1 MTAASASRS
10 TLPRTTNDDNPAA
23 DGARPEP
30 VSPEPASPEPV
41 SPEPGSGATAAQVV
55 TWWQRLRPYL
65 RAHRGVFGF
74 TVVTAILH
82 IGVVVAIP
90 LAQRAVVDDL
100 ISGAGRHLLTPLLVL
115 VGLGL
120 ALGVMSVSWRI
131 ANGRQ
136 SLAVQADMRD
146 DLYRSLQR
154 LDAAG
159 HSRLRI
165 GQMVARATA
174 DVRFAQQL
182 ATWLPVLIANIVK
195 IAIAVVVMFVLSP
208 ILALIVLGT
217 VGAATIV
224 VNHQRGRVYAAGW
237 DAQQRE
243 ADMTTEVEEG
253 VTGVRVVRAFGQ
265 ESGETRRLV
274 GALRAMF
281 AARVREIKLRAPFL
295 ANLQATPLIGQVLVL
310 GVGGLLALNGHLTV
324 GTFLAFS
331 GYLADLAATSRVI
344 GSIATSMPMA
354 QAAVERIGEVIDLR
368 PAVTDP
374 AEPVVPPHTGHLDL
388 SGVAFAYPDA
398 GGHHALAGLDLHV
411 SPGETVALVGRAG
424 SGKSTALSLIP
435 RFHDVT
441 VGQVRVDGVDVRE
454 MGTED
459 LRRRIAVVFEDS
471 FLFTDSIAANI
482 SYGRPEATRGEI
494 EDAAR
499 MAAAH
504 EFITALDH
512 GYDTVV
518 GEQGL
523 TLSGGQRQRV
533 TLARALLA
541 QPDFLLLDDATSS
554 VDVPVERAIFAA
566 IRPVLDRCTTLV
578 VAYRES
584 TVRLA
589 DRVVLVDQG
598 RVVDSGSHD
607 ELLARSA
614 LYRDLFGDEEPAATD
629 GSSELIPAAREGRF
643 DPTAQ
648 AWRPA
653 EAAADAA
660 NAPLSGNPPT
670 PQLAARLAALPAA
683 DDRPRVDEA
692 VEGRRSER
700 FTLAG
705 FIRPWRSVL
714 LGGLV
719 FVLADAGLTLTGPL
733 LVRHGVDAGMLGGS
747 RTALLVSC
755 LAYAVVALLLWWD
768 FRLEVG
774 TTNRTAER
782 MLYALRLRIHG
793 QLQRLGVDY
802 YDRTQAGRVVTRMTS
817 DVDTVS
823 DLLRIGLVNLVVAG
837 ASFVGMA
844 IVISVLQWQ
853 LALLV
858 LSVVPPTVLLTIW
871 YRRNAAPAYDDARET
886 QALLTADV
894 AESLAGIRVSHAF
907 RRETANETRFT
918 ALGRRYA
925 SSTLRG
931 TRAVAVYVA
940 GIETMAALAGALVLG
955 VGGRMVA
962 QGTLAVGVLLA
973 FLLYLA
979 QVFAPVQ
986 QLSTVFDLYQRART
1000 GVSRITELLGL
1011 PSSTPESE
1019 HPQPLGQVRGDL
1031 RLSGVRLR
1039 YSGTE
1044 SDALKRVDLHV
1055 PAGQRLA
1062 FVGRTGAG
1070 KSTLAKLVTR
1080 FYDPT
1085 DGQVLVDGTPLT
1097 AADPN
1102 EYRSQ
1107 LGYVPQE
1114 PFLFSRTIRENIS
1127 YGREHASDAE
1137 VEAAARAVGAHEF
1150 ISRLPGGYHHRV
1162 TERGRSISAG
1172 ERQLVCLARALLVD
1186 PAVLV
1191 LDEATSN
1198 LDLASERR
1206 VNRAMRTASAGRTTL
1221 VVAHRPQSLRW
1232 TDRVVVV
1239 SEGRIV
1245 ADTTPQAYLD
1255 QLDPGHAADPEHSD
1269 ELVPA
1274 D

>member
-1 MTAASASRS
+1 MTAPSA
-10 TLPRTTNDDNPAA
+10 PRTTVPT
-23 DGARPEP
+23 PELTAP
-30 VSPEPASPEPV
+30 DSTA
-41 SPEPGSGATAAQVV
+41 PG
-55 TWWQRLRPYL
+55 WWPRLRPYL
-65 RAHRGVFGF
+65 GRHRRVVVF
-74 TVVTAILH
+74 TLVTAILH
-82 IGVVVAIP
+82 VAVIVAVP
-90 LAQRAVVDDL
+90 LAQRTVVDDL
-100 ISGAGRHLLTPLLVL
+100 VGEGGGRGADLLTPLLVL

-120 ALGVMSVSWRI
+120 VQGAMSVCWRI
-131 ANGRQ
+131 GNARQ
-136 SLAVQADMRD
+136 SLAVQADMRN

-165 GQMVARATA
+165 GQMVSRASS
-174 DVRFAQQL
+174 DIRFAQQL
-182 ATWLPVLIANIVK
+182 ATWLPVLVANVVK
-195 IAIAVVVMFVLSP
+195 ITIAVVVMFVLSP

-217 VGAATIV
+217 VGLATLV

-243 ADMTTEVEEG
+243 ADMTTEVEES

-265 ESGETRRLV
+265 EAGETGRLV
-274 GALRAMF
+274 HALRAMF
-281 AARVREIKLRAPFL
+281 AARVREIRLRSPFL

-310 GVGGLLALNGHLTV
+310 GIGGLLALNGHVTV

-354 QAAVERIGEVIDLR
+354 QAAVERVGEVIDLR
-368 PAVTDP
+368 PTVADP
-374 AEPVVPPHTGHLDL
+374 AEPVSPPRTGHLDL
-388 SGVAFAYPDA
+388 SGVGFGYPDA
-398 GGHHALAGLDLHV
+398 NGHRALDGFDLHV

-435 RFHDVT
+435 RFHDAT
-441 VGQVRVDGVDVRE
+441 AGTVRVDGTDVRE
-454 MGTED
+454 MAAED
-459 LRRRIAVVFEDS
+459 LRARIAVVFEDS
-471 FLFTDSIAANI
+471 FLFTDSVAANI
-482 SYGRPEATRGEI
+482 SYGRPGATRSEI
-494 EDAAR
+494 EAAAR

-504 EFITALDH
+504 EFITELDD

-541 QPDFLLLDDATSS
+541 RPEFLLLDDATSS

-566 IRPVLDRCTTLV
+566 LRPVLDHCTTVV

-589 DRVVLVDQG
+589 DRVVLVDEG
-598 RVVDSGSHD
+598 RVVDTGSHE

-614 LYRDLFGDEEPAATD
+614 LYRDLFGDGLIGDGAVGD
-629 GSSELIPAAREGRF
+629 GSAGLLTAARAGQF
-643 DPTAQ
+643 Q
-648 AWRPA
+648 ASRESWRVREA
-653 EAAADAA
+653 EHDAA
-660 NAPLSGNPPT
+660 SAPLAGNPPT
-670 PQLAARLAALPAA
+670 PQLAARLAALPPAQES
-683 DDRPRVDEA
+683 PRVDETA
-692 VEGRRSER
+692 EGARSDR
-700 FTLAG
+700 FTLG
-705 FIRPWRSVL
+705 RFIRPWRKVL

-719 FVLADAGLTLTGPL
+719 FVLADAGLTLVGPL

-747 RTALLVSC
+747 RPALLVTC
-755 LAYAVVALLLWWD
+755 LVYAVVAVALWAD
-768 FRLEVG
+768 FRLEVLF
-774 TTNRTAER
+774 TNRTAER
-782 MLYALRLRIHG
+782 MLFALRLRIHG

-802 YDRTQAGRVVTRMTS
+802 YDRTQAGRIVTRMTS

-823 DLLRIGLVNLVVAG
+823 DLLRIGLVSLVVAG

-844 IVISVLQWQ
+844 VIVVVLQWQ

-858 LSVVPPTVLLTIW
+858 LSVVPPTALLTVW
-871 YRRNAAPAYDDARET
+871 YRRHAAPAYDDARET
-886 QALLTADV
+886 QSLLTADV

-918 ALGRRYA
+918 ALGERYA
-925 SSTLRG
+925 ASTLRG
-931 TRAVAVYVA
+931 TSAVGVYIA
-940 GIETMAALAGALVLG
+940 GIETLAVLAGALVLG
-955 VGGRMVA
+955 VGGRMV
-962 QGTLAVGVLLA
+962 QNGSLAVGVLLA

-1000 GVSRITELLGL
+1000 GLSRITELLGL
-1011 PSSTPESE
+1011 PSSTPTS
-1019 HPQPLGQVRGDL
+1019 PDPRPLGEVRGELDL
-1031 RLSGVRLR
+1031 TGVRLR
-1039 YSGTE
+1039 YAGTE
-1044 SDALKRVDLHV
+1044 SDALKKVDLHV

-1085 DGQVLVDGTPLT
+1085 DGAVLVDGTPLT
-1097 AADPN
+1097 AVDPN

-1114 PFLFSRTIRENIS
+1114 PFLFSRTVRDNIS
-1127 YGREHASDAE
+1127 YGREDASDAE

-1150 ISRLPGGYHHRV
+1150 ITRLPGGYHHRV

-1198 LDLASERR
+1198 LDLASERK

-1232 TDRVVVV
+1232 TDRVLVV
-1239 SEGRIV
+1239 SDGRIV
-1245 ADTTPQAYLD
+1245 EDTTPDAYLERLGR
-1255 QLDPGHAADPEHSD
+1255 LDHDPATEGAGAGAEAD
-1269 ELVPA
+1269 ELALA

>member
-1 MTAASASRS
+1 MTAPSS
-10 TLPRTTNDDNPAA
+10 PRTTAPD
-23 DGARPEP
+23 RPDQSP
-30 VSPEPASPEPV
+30 V
-41 SPEPGSGATAAQVV
+41 G
-55 TWWQRLRPYL
+55 WWPRLRPYL
-65 RAHRGVFGF
+65 RRHRRVFTF
-74 TVVTAILH
+74 TLVTAVFH
-82 IGVVVAIP
+82 VAVIVSVP
-90 LAQRAVVDDL
+90 LVQRAVVDDL
-100 ISGAGRHLLTPLLVL
+100 VGGRGGHLTRLLVLL

-120 ALGVMSVSWRI
+120 VQGAMSICWRI
-131 ANGRQ
+131 GNGRQ
-136 SLAVQADMRD
+136 SLAVQADMRN

-165 GQMVARATA
+165 GQMVSRATA
-174 DVRFAQQL
+174 DIRFAQQL
-182 ATWLPVLIANIVK
+182 STWLPILVANVVK

-208 ILALIVLGT
+208 VLALIVLGT
-217 VGAATIV
+217 VGLATVV

-243 ADMTTEVEEG
+243 ADMTTEVEES

-265 ESGETRRLV
+265 EAGETGRLV
-274 GALRAMF
+274 DALRAMF
-281 AARVREIKLRAPFL
+281 AARVREIRLRSPFL

-310 GVGGLLALNGHLTV
+310 GVGGLLALNGHVTV

-354 QAAVERIGEVIDLR
+354 QAAVERVGEVIDLR

-374 AEPVVPPHTGHLDL
+374 AHPVSPPRTGHLQL
-388 SGVAFAYPDA
+388 SGVGFGYPDA
-398 GGHHALAGLDLHV
+398 TGHRALDGFDLQV

-424 SGKSTALSLIP
+424 SGKSTALSLVP
-435 RFHDVT
+435 RFHDASAGT
-441 VGQVRVDGVDVRE
+441 VRVDGTDVRD
-454 MGTED
+454 MAAED
-459 LRRRIAVVFEDS
+459 LRSRIAVVFEDS
-471 FLFTDSIAANI
+471 FLFTDSVAANI
-482 SYGRPEATRGEI
+482 SYGRPEATRAEV
-494 EDAAR
+494 ESAAR

-504 EFITALDH
+504 DFITALDD

-541 QPDFLLLDDATSS
+541 RPEFLLLDDATSS
-554 VDVPVERAIFAA
+554 VDVGVERTIFAA
-566 IRPVLDRCTTLV
+566 IRPVLDHCTTVV

-589 DRVVLVDQG
+589 DRVVLVEEG
-598 RVVDSGSHD
+598 RVVDTGSHD
-607 ELLARSA
+607 ELLARSE
-614 LYRDLFGDEEPAATD
+614 LYRDLFGSEETRAADATA
-629 GSSELIPAAREGRF
+629 GLLPAAREGRF
-643 DPTAQ
+643 EASAD
-648 AWRPA
+648 AWRPREA
-653 EAAADAA
+653 ERDAA
-660 NAPLSGNPPT
+660 SAPLAGNPPT
-670 PQLAARLAALPAA
+670 PALAARLAALPPARESA
-683 DDRPRVDEA
+683 RLDEA
-692 VEGRRSER
+692 AEGSRSGR
-700 FTLAG
+700 FSLGG
-705 FIRPWRSVL
+705 FIRPWRVVL

-719 FVLADAGLTLTGPL
+719 FVLADAGLTLVGPL
-733 LVRHGVDAGMLGGS
+733 LVRHGVDAGMIGGS
-747 RTALLVSC
+747 RGALLATCAV
-755 LAYAVVALLLWWD
+755 YAVVALALWAD
-768 FRLEVG
+768 FRLEVLF
-774 TTNRTAER
+774 TNRTAER
-782 MLYALRLRIHG
+782 MLFALRLRIHG

-802 YDRTQAGRVVTRMTS
+802 YDRTQAGRIVTRMTS

-837 ASFVGMA
+837 ASFIGMA
-844 IVISVLQWQ
+844 VVVVVLQWQ

-858 LSVVPPTVLLTIW
+858 LAVVPPTVLLTVW
-871 YRRNAAPAYDDARET
+871 YRRHAAPAYDDARET
-886 QALLTADV
+886 QSLITADV

-907 RRETANETRFT
+907 RRESANETRFA
-918 ALGRRYA
+918 ALGDRYA
-925 SSTLRG
+925 ASTLRG
-931 TRAVAVYVA
+931 TVAVGVYIA
-940 GIETMAALAGALVLG
+940 GIETLAVLAGALVLG
-955 VGGRMVA
+955 VGGRMVLN
-962 QGTLAVGVLLA
+962 GSLAVGVLLA

-1000 GVSRITELLGL
+1000 GLSRITELLGL
-1011 PSSTPESE
+1011 PSSTPTS
-1019 HPQPLGQVRGDL
+1019 PDPRPLGEVRGELDL
-1031 RLSGVRLR
+1031 AGVRLR
-1039 YSGTE
+1039 YAGTG

-1085 DGQVLVDGTPLT
+1085 DGEVRVDGTPLT
-1097 AADPN
+1097 AVDPN

-1114 PFLFSRTIRENIS
+1114 PFLFSRTIRDNIS
-1127 YGREHASDAE
+1127 YGREAADAE
-1137 VEAAARAVGAHEF
+1137 VEAAARAVGAHDF
-1150 ISRLPGGYHHRV
+1150 ITRLPGGYHHRV

-1198 LDLASERR
+1198 LDLASERK

-1232 TDRVVVV
+1232 TDRVLVV
-1239 SEGRIV
+1239 SDGRIV
-1245 ADTTPQAYLD
+1245 EDTTPDAYLER
-1255 QLDPGHAADPEHSD
+1255 LGHAPAHPAPAD
-1269 ELVPA
+1269 ELALA